1 MCRCAVAVP
10 SIGAPQIQ
18 AAGTGPA
25 KYAGPLDCA
34 KQLFREGG
42 IRSIYKGTCATLLRG
57 KGVEGRR
64 TGALGRQWRAVL
76 GWCLLLG

>member
-1 MCRCAVAVP
+1 MESLSCVSPIRP
-10 SIGAPQIQ
+10 SDSRGEYERRLVIAGCTVSPQIQ

-57 KGVEGRR
+57 EEH
-64 TGALGRQWRAVL
+64 
-76 GWCLLLG
+76 